1 MYYRMIRND
10 LSRSKLITMTTL
22 IFVAA
27 AAMLVSL
34 AAMLTVNL
42 TGAIDTLMVK
52 AKTPHFMQMHTG
64 ELDMKRLSVFAE
76 QNDEVDDYQ
85 VLEFLNM
92 DGAKVTLGGQSLAD
106 QVQDI
111 GFSVQ
116 SKAFDYLLDLNGHAI
131 QAEEGELYVPLTYM
145 KDNTTRIGDTA
156 VIGERTLT
164 VAGFLRDSQ
173 MNSTLASSKRFLVSA
188 KDYAELRSQGS
199 VEYLIEF
206 RLKNLSALGAFEAAY
221 AAAGLE
227 ANGPAI
233 TYPLFR
239 MINAI
244 SDGMMIGVILLVSL
258 FVVAIALMCIRFT
271 LLAKIED
278 DYREI
283 GVMKAIGLRVQDIK
297 RIYVA
302 KYAVIAAAGSLLGF
316 VLSLG
321 FQGLLL
327 ENIRLYMGESD
338 QASLGAVFGIIGILL
353 VFLAIMAYVNGVLR
367 RFRLISPAEAIRF
380 GTAQQKVSGTGSLRL
395 SRSGWLNTNV
405 FLGTKDVLSRKKL
418 YATMLAVL
426 VISAFIMIVPQNLH
440 ATISSKDFIQY
451 MGIGDADL
459 RIDLR
464 QTGHISE
471 QAAEITDVL
480 EADSAILNYVMLTTK
495 SFPVKLENGSEE
507 RLKIELG
514 DHSRFPIKYAEGV
527 APGADHEIALSVI
540 NAQELGVHVGDFL
553 TVELQRK
560 PVRLTVSGIYSD
572 ITNGGK
578 TAKAVFADSSA
589 EQMWCIFYAEL
600 ADPAQIISKAGEYAD
615 RFLETKVSDMDEYIA
630 QTFGSTRSSIEKAS
644 YAAMAV
650 ALIIIVLVTLLFMN
664 MLVFK
669 DRYEISVMKAFG
681 FTNGDIQLQYLS
693 RSAFILVAG
702 VVLGTLLANTAGE
715 KLAGAVISSFGA
727 SAFQF
732 TPDPLFSYVLIPLL
746 MAGLVLI
753 ATIIGTSGAGAIKI
767 SEHIKE

>member
-1 MYYRMIRND
+1 MYYRMISND
-10 LSRSKLITMTTL
+10 LSRSKLITITTL
-22 IFVAA
+22 VFVAA

-34 AAMLTVNL
+34 AAILTVNL
-42 TGAIDTLMVK
+42 SGAIDTLMVK

-64 ELDMKRLSVFAE
+64 DLDMKRLSAFAA
-76 QNDEVDDYQ
+76 QNDQVDDYQ

-92 DGAKVTLGGQSLAD
+92 DGAKVTLGGQSLGD

-116 SKAFDYLLDLNGHAI
+116 SKAFDYLLDLNGDAI
-131 QAEEGELYVPLTYM
+131 EVQDGELYVPLTYM

-156 VIGERTLT
+156 VIGEKILT

-188 KDYAELRSQGS
+188 TDYAAIRGQGS

-206 RLKNLSALGAFEAAY
+206 RLKQLSALGAFEAAY

-227 ANGPAI
+227 ANGPTI

-258 FVVAIALMCIRFT
+258 LVVVIALMCIRFT

-283 GVMKAIGLRVQDIK
+283 GVMKAIGLRLSDIK
-297 RIYVA
+297 RIYLA
-302 KYAVIAAAGSLLGF
+302 KYAAVAAAGSLLGF
-316 VLSLG
+316 ILSLG

-338 QASLGAVFGIIGILL
+338 QASLGAVCGIIGILL
-353 VFLAIMAYVNGVLR
+353 VFLAIIAYVNGVLR
-367 RFRLISPAEAIRF
+367 RFRRISPAEAIRF
-380 GTAQQKVSGTGSLRL
+380 GTAPQKVSGTGSLRL
-395 SRSGWLNTNV
+395 SRSRGLNSNI
-405 FLGTKDVLSRKKL
+405 FLGIKDVLTRKKL

-426 VISAFIMIVPQNLH
+426 VISAFIMIVPQNLY

-464 QTGHISE
+464 QAGRMAE
-471 QAAEITDVL
+471 QAAEIRDAL
-480 EADSAILNYVMLTTK
+480 KSDGAILSYVMLTTK

-514 DHSRFPIKYAEGV
+514 DHSRFPIKYAEGG
-527 APGADHEIALSVI
+527 APSTDHEIALSAI
-540 NAQELGVHVGDFL
+540 NAQELGAQVGDFL
-553 TVELQRK
+553 TVELQGK
-560 PVRLTVSGIYSD
+560 PVRLAVSGIYSD

-578 TAKAVFADSSA
+578 TAKAVFTDPSA

-615 RFLETKVSDMDEYIA
+615 RFPKTKVSDMDEYIA
-630 QTFGSTRSSIEKAS
+630 QTFGSTRSSIEQAS
-644 YAAMAV
+644 YAALAV
-650 ALIIIVLVTLLFMN
+650 ALVITVLVTLLFMN
-664 MLVFK
+664 MLVSK
-669 DRYEISVMKAFG
+669 DRYAISVMKALG

-693 RSAFILVAG
+693 RSALILAVG
-702 VVLGTLLANTAGE
+702 VMLGTLLANTAGE
-715 KLAGAVISSFGA
+715 QLAGAVISSFGA

-732 TPDPLFSYVLIPLL
+732 ASDPLSAYVLIPLL

-753 ATIIGTSGAGAIKI
+753 ATILGTRGAGAIKI
-767 SEHIKE
+767 SEYIKG